1 MQIVELITAIQT
13 EMSRHLVGQTGV
25 VEALLVGV
33 LTGGHILLEGVP
45 GLAKTLAARVLAGSL
60 GGKFSRIQFTPD
72 LLPSDIVGSTVY
84 QPETGQFATRPGPVA
99 ANFVLADEINRAPA
113 KVQSAL
119 LEAMQEHQVTIAG
132 QRFPLPEPF
141 LVIATQNPIEQ
152 AGTYPLPEAEKDR
165 FLLNVHLTYPERE
178 EELQIMARQPAG
190 PVEPQV
196 RQVVAVSDVLA
207 ARQELEQVQ
216 MDSQIADYA
225 LDLVVAT
232 RPGQQ
237 SRLSARQDEH
247 RFDADALVECG
258 ASPRASLAIVQ
269 AARALALLHGRAYV
283 IPHDIKQAARLA
295 LPHRIIPSLEA
306 ENRGFSS
313 RDLVEQLLGSL
324 LPP

>member
-1 MQIVELITAIQT
+1 MKASELIATIRT

-72 LLPSDIVGSTVY
+72 LLPSDIIGSTVY
-84 QPETGQFATRPGPVA
+84 QPETGQFETRTGPIA
-99 ANFVLADEINRAPA
+99 ANLVLADEINRAPA

-141 LVIATQNPIEQ
+141 LVVATQNPIEQ
-152 AGTYPLPEAEKDR
+152 SGTFPLPEAEKDR
-165 FLLNVHLTYPERE
+165 FLLNVHLTYPGRE
-178 EELQIMARQPAG
+178 DELQIMARQPAG

-196 RQVVAVSDVLA
+196 KQVVSLAEVLA
-207 ARQELEQVQ
+207 ARQELKQVE
-216 MDSQIADYA
+216 MADEIADYA
-225 LDLVVAT
+225 LDIVVAT

-237 SRLSARQDEH
+237 SKLSARQCEH
-247 RFDADALVECG
+247 RFDANALVECG

-283 IPHDIKQAARLA
+283 IPHDVKQAARMA
-295 LPHRIIPSLEA
+295 LPHRIIPSIEA
-306 ENRGFSS
+306 ENRGLSC
-313 RDLVEQLLGSL
+313 RDLVEQLLGCL